1 MTGMVVRIIES
12 VSIRISQIAVADA
25 DQPRVPGSVLG
36 TRLPYI
42 LSLSHEATPQAEHVG
57 GEVNWGPGS
66 GEETLPR
73 EPSAG
78 GHSAHPVSP
87 PCWLPTTVGGDMTP
101 EAQPP
106 EVSPR
111 RAEARTRVSGG
122 C

>member
-1 MTGMVVRIIES
+1 MEQGFGDGQPDFGVCALSPNNMP
-12 VSIRISQIAVADA
+12 Q
-25 DQPRVPGSVLG
+25 DQTAIPCPSCV
-36 TRLPYI
+36 
-42 LSLSHEATPQAEHVG
+42 EATPQAEHVG